1 MVRMRRA
8 LVFLLFTLLSA
19 FQLASQDCPSLVVP
33 QILPGSNMFG
43 AQQEVWLGDAQ
54 GAGIE
59 RSITIMEDKAL
70 TSYLQGIVDQ
80 LARPLPPD
88 HIPFRVKII
97 EVPTA
102 EAFSIAGGR
111 IYLSRKIIAFTR
123 SQDELAGV
131 LAHEMGHIIAHHAAL
146 TTSQEFRKVLGVN
159 QVSDRDDV
167 FAKWNQLVSNYRR
180 QKPTSYDKWYEIEER
195 EQLQADAVAL
205 YLVTRAGYSPQAF
218 ETFFDR
224 LAETKGDA
232 GGFWSNLFGTTK
244 PDAKRLGKII
254 KNTPSM
260 PNSCVASSNETAA
273 DFEHWKQA
281 VIESS
286 VIDVGQEESLP
297 GLVSKRALTERLRPE
312 IQDIRISPDG
322 KYVLAQDDSN
332 AFVLQREPLK
342 AVFHFE
348 ARDAA
353 AGQFTPDSRGVV
365 LLFDDAKASP
375 RVERWDIANQKRVE
389 VHEVYVRGGCL
400 FSKVAA
406 DGKTLACLTRDFDS
420 AGFLKFNLDLYDAA
434 TGTSFYHK
442 KGWAEFDLRNMLFYG
457 DWGAIP
463 QLLAAGQKMLETV
476 SPMVFSPDGHYF
488 VGRTRQNFLVMDL
501 FSRRPIDVPASIKGL
516 TEFSFTFL
524 DNNRFLGVAGNS
536 GEKSAVV
543 EFPGGKV
550 IYKDLNIGG
559 SRVEAVAHGEHVLLR
574 PIKDHPVGIFDFNQ
588 NRIIVGSKR
597 SAINVWDDQYI
608 AERLDGD
615 LLVFDLST
623 SKPKEHAQLPD
634 APLGT
639 VRADAVSPDLN
650 WLAISQK
657 TRGAV
662 WNLQT
667 GQRLYHVRG
676 FSAAYFGPDQ
686 GLYADYPKY
695 LSTER
700 SLTRAALNTADIQVE
715 RTIDEKQ
722 HTIEVGRYLLT
733 VTPAKENN
741 TLSDVSMEL
750 WDVIDEKVVWTKQF
764 PHERPGYH
772 VSARANSMVLY
783 WLADSQSAKSA
794 AKEDSDAAAAIS
806 RFKDKDSALFVQ
818 IFELSTGKL
827 RAEMAFDTGKHS
839 FQVVQAIASTD
850 RLVIADD
857 QNRVLVYSLDGQ
869 LKGTISGHAPE
880 VSPAADLMAV
890 KTESGELELYDLAD
904 MQKRDTYDF
913 KSRVAF
919 DGFSGDGKRLL
930 VLTAD
935 QVVYT
940 LDPASGGRTEAV
952 ATK

>member
-1 MVRMRRA
+1 MLRMRYA
-8 LVFLLFTLLSA
+8 FVFLLFSLFSA
-19 FQLASQDCPSLVVP
+19 ARLASQDCPALVVP
-33 QILPGSNMFG
+33 QFLPGSNMFNG
-43 AQQEVWLGDAQ
+43 QQEVWLGDAQ

-59 RSITIMEDKAL
+59 RSITIMEDKVL

-80 LARPLPPD
+80 LAHPLPAD

-146 TTSQEFRKVLGVN
+146 TTSQEFRKVLAVN
-159 QVSDRDDV
+159 QVGDRDDV

-180 QKPTSYDKWYEIEER
+180 QKPTGYDKWYEIEER

-218 ETFFDR
+218 ETFFER

-254 KNTPSM
+254 KNTPTM
-260 PNSCVASSNETAA
+260 PNSCIASSGQTAG

-297 GLVSKRALTERLRPE
+297 GLVSKRVLTERLRPE

-332 AFVLQREPLK
+332 AFVLTRQPLK
-342 AVFHFE
+342 AIFHFD

-375 RVERWDIANQKRVE
+375 RVEHWDIANQKRVE
-389 VHEVYVRGGCL
+389 VREVYVREGCL
-400 FSKVAA
+400 LSKVAA

-420 AGFLKFNLDLYDAA
+420 AGFLKFNLDLYDIA

-463 QLLAAGQKMLETV
+463 QLLAAGQKMLEAV

-559 SRVEAVAHGEHVLLR
+559 SHVEAVAHGEHALLR
-574 PIKDHPVGIFDFNQ
+574 PVKDHPVGIFDFNK
-588 NRIIVGSKR
+588 NMIIVGSKR
-597 SAINVWDDQYI
+597 SAIDVWDDQYI

-615 LLVFDLST
+615 LLLFDLAT
-623 SKPKEHAQLPD
+623 SKPVEHAQLPD

-667 GQRLYHVRG
+667 GQRFYHVRG

-700 SLTRAALNTADIQVE
+700 SLTRAALNTPDIQVE
-715 RTIDEKQ
+715 KTIDEKQ

-741 TLSDVSMEL
+741 ALSDVSMEL
-750 WDVIDEKVVWTKQF
+750 WDVIDEKVLWTKQF

-772 VSARANSMVLY
+772 VSARANSLVLY
-783 WLADSQSAKSA
+783 WVADSQAAKSA
-794 AKEDSDAAAAIS
+794 AKEDSEAAAAIS
-806 RFKDKDSALFVQ
+806 RFKDKDSAVFVQ
-818 IFELSTGKL
+818 IFDLSTGKL
-827 RAEMAFDTGKHS
+827 RAETAFDTGKHS
-839 FQVVQAIASTD
+839 FQVVQAIASAD

-857 QNRVLVYSLDGQ
+857 QHRVLVYSFEGQ

-880 VSPAADLMAV
+880 ISATADLMTV
-890 KTESGELELYDLAD
+890 KTEGGELELYDLASV
-904 MQKRDTYDF
+904 QKRDTYDF
-913 KSRVAF
+913 KSPVAF
-919 DGFSGDGKRLL
+919 NGFSGDGKRLL

-940 LDPASGGRTEAV
+940 LDPAKDGGNEV
-952 ATK
+952 AAGK